1 MNTLRKTAFFTAIA
15 LLPMNALAAEP
26 ASDTWLQTK
35 IVTAYTLNRHLS
47 PFTIDTDVANG
58 NVTLRGKVESDV
70 ERELAERIA
79 SSVDGVRS
87 VKNNLTVAD
96 STAKRPNK
104 FYQSVEDATTAAT
117 IYSKLLS
124 NRNVNSDKLKIIS
137 NDGLVTLQGSVRTD
151 SEQEL
156 AEMIALDTSGVRD
169 VKNELIVRN
178 EAPSTV
184 AKAEKAISDT
194 WITTKV
200 RSNLVF
206 SSGTSGS
213 DVNIDTNNGV
223 VTLTGKA
230 RTNAQKE
237 LIERIAEDVTGVKDV
252 KNSLQISRQS

>member
-1 MNTLRKTAFFTAIA
+1 
-15 LLPMNALAAEP
+15 
-26 ASDTWLQTK
+26 
-35 IVTAYTLNRHLS
+35 
-47 PFTIDTDVANG
+47 
-58 NVTLRGKVESDV
+58 
-70 ERELAERIA
+70 
-79 SSVDGVRS
+79 
-87 VKNNLTVAD
+87 
-96 STAKRPNK
+96 
-104 FYQSVEDATTAAT
+104 
-117 IYSKLLS
+117 
-124 NRNVNSDKLKIIS
+124 
-137 NDGLVTLQGSVRTD
+137 
-151 SEQEL
+151 
-156 AEMIALDTSGVRD
+156 MIALDTSGVRD